1 AAAALGYVKPI
12 QAENYFCQQQF
23 ALCTSA
29 PCIPEPG
36 NPKIAICT
44 CDVEEGPN
52 LATVACDAVKP
63 STDANGIRTV
73 YSQFALKQFAQG
85 KRTLKC
91 AAGTPWTWCLNK
103 PCTVDPANPKKAI
116 CACDVLRTGEW
127 ITAGGNCNTATC
139 NTADWSGAP
148 LNDFNDG
155 TDFFVKQLK
164 LKKSPVN
171 WCRPKTSTSRPLRT
185 EEPTYINHNARAV
198 PLCATSGL
206 MHGNK
211 RRGPTAMIYPLA
223 SSRWVSTGANKP
235 RGPGC
240 SADRCRCRPPLA
252 FHSAARRNTS
262 RGSGKKTGYFCNA
275 LD

>member
-1 AAAALGYVKPI
+1 VRRRDFIPLLGSGTRSAQSMRERASMNSISLRFLVVVAAAALGYVVPA

-36 NPKIAICT
+36 NPKVAICT
-44 CDVEEGPN
+44 CDVEDGPN
-52 LATVACDAVKP
+52 LATVACDTVKP
-63 STDANGIRTV
+63 STDANGVRTV

-139 NTADWSGAP
+139 KTAYWSGAP

-155 TDFFVKQLK
+155 TDFLVKQLK

-171 WCRPKTSTSRPLRT
+171 WCSQAD
-185 EEPTYINHNARAV
+185 AR
-198 PLCATSGL
+198 
-206 MHGNK
+206 
-211 RRGPTAMIYPLA
+211 
-223 SSRWVSTGANKP
+223 
-235 RGPGC
+235 
-240 SADRCRCRPPLA
+240 
-252 FHSAARRNTS
+252 
-262 RGSGKKTGYFCNA
+262 
-275 LD
+275 